1 MCAMILTKPS
11 LHQMQVAL
19 TTLLRETEA
28 KAAVLVDQDGRS
40 IAEKGFTKN
49 LDIDALSALIAGSF
63 ASTRALAKLVGESEF
78 TVMFHQ
84 GAKDSIHNELVNDDV
99 LLVVIFDD
107 RTTIGMVR
115 LYTKKACERFRA
127 IFDEH
132 RAAALESGE
141 SPESGGPL
149 GDIGKATSDAFD
161 NLFGEQPQQG

>member
-1 MCAMILTKPS
+1 MCAMILDKPA
-11 LHQMQVAL
+11 LQQLQVTL
-19 TTLLRETEA
+19 THLLRESEA

-40 IAEKGFTKN
+40 IAEKGFTKRI
-49 LDIDALSALIAGSF
+49 DIDALSALVAGSF

-84 GAKDSIHNELVNDDV
+84 GAKDSLHNELVNDDV

-115 LYTKKACERFRA
+115 LYTKKACEKIRDILA
-127 IFDEH
+127 EH
-132 RAAALESGE
+132 REACAVAEQGE
-141 SPESGGPL
+141 STGLP

-161 NLFGEQPQQG
+161 NLFAEQPEEG